1 MTAKA
6 RFVTLY
12 IGGDDVEVHIQR
24 IGHRGRQQV
33 GRYTLHRGEPSIDRL
48 WGLLR
53 ERKYTS
59 YAAHMGWGVTSTNGR
74 AHRIYTI
81 TESTDLHIETEAQN
95 EEMLSRIEKLM
106 NAAPGADRVAYLLK
120 GAQECQ

>member
-59 YAAHMGWGVTSTNGR
+59 YAAQMGWGVTSTNGR
-74 AHRIYTI
+74 AHRVYICGVGGG
-81 TESTDLHIETEAQN
+81 A
-95 EEMLSRIEKLM
+95 
-106 NAAPGADRVAYLLK
+106 GADRVAYLLK